1 MKRIGLFIKADAN
14 ANKKADE
21 LQDWLREKGIDVVR
35 KESRPP
41 SRKFTGKSKSIA
53 PSDLYCIFVLGG
65 DGTFLRAVRWTG
77 DQNIPILGVKFGEVG
92 FLADITED
100 RLFKAAEFI
109 LNNEFTTKPRM
120 RLKIKVIR
128 EGRELASETVLNEIV
143 IGKGAFSKLACIKTY
158 INDSYLTTYRSD
170 GLIISTPTGSTA
182 YSLSAGGPIIHPE
195 VHGIIMTPICPFTL
209 TVRPLIVP
217 DSVIVKVKLEDKY
230 SDIILTFDG
239 QAGIEIHEGDTIIAR
254 KGIYPVNIIEMPDH
268 NYFDILK
275 TKLRWSGA
283 RM

>member
-1 MKRIGLFIKADAN
+1 MERIGLFIKADAN

-21 LQDWLREKGIDVVR
+21 LQDWLQEKGIEVVR

-41 SRKFTGKSKSIA
+41 DRKFTGKSKSIA

-100 RLFKAAEFI
+100 RLLKAAEFI

-128 EGRELASETVLNEIV
+128 EGRELAGETVLNEIV
-143 IGKGAFSKLACIKTY
+143 ISKGAFSKLACIKTY

-217 DSVIVKVKLEDKY
+217 DSAIIKVKLEEKY

-239 QAGIEIHEGDTIIAR
+239 QAGIEIREGDTIIAQ
-254 KGIYPVNIIEMPDH
+254 KSHYPVNMIEMPDH

>member
-21 LQDWLREKGIDVVR
+21 LQDWLQEKGIDVVR

-41 SRKFTGKSKSIA
+41 ARKFTGKSKSVA
-53 PSDLYCIFVLGG
+53 PSDRYCIFVLGG
-65 DGTFLRAVRWTG
+65 DGTFLRAVRWAG

-128 EGRELASETVLNEIV
+128 EGRELAGETVLNEIV
-143 IGKGAFSKLACIKTY
+143 ISKGAFSKLASIKTY

-217 DSVIVKVKLEDKY
+217 DSAIIKVKLEEIY

-239 QAGIEIHEGDTIIAR
+239 QTGIEIHEGDTIIAQKSR
-254 KGIYPVNIIEMPDH
+254 YPVNMIEMPDH